1 MVPKAGVEPASP
13 YEDKILSL
21 ACMPIPPLGHE
32 SVAYTHSELALV
44 NQMDVSA
51 QVGVDEWGK
60 DRLQT
65 TGNGPQNLAATS
77 QYNPVVRSPSSVAFP
92 SAYRS
97 ALLL

>member
-32 SVAYTHSELALV
+32 SATYTHSEFALV
-44 NQMDVSA
+44 NQMDVPA

-65 TGNGPQNLAATS
+65 TSYRPQNLAETS
-77 QYNPVVRSPSSVAFP
+77 RYHPVVSS
-92 SAYRS
+92 
-97 ALLL
+97 L

>member
-32 SVAYTHSELALV
+32 SVAYTHSDLALV
-44 NQMDVSA
+44 NQMDVPG
-51 QVGVDEWGK
+51 QVDVDEWGK

-65 TGNGPQNLAATS
+65 TESCGDVAVPS
-77 QYNPVVRSPSSVAFP
+77 CSPSSVVFP
-92 SAYRS
+92 SADSS

>member
-32 SVAYTHSELALV
+32 SAANHHSDLALV

-51 QVGVDEWGK
+51 QVGVDERRFRMK
-60 DRLQT
+60 AI
-65 TGNGPQNLAATS
+65 TGH
-77 QYNPVVRSPSSVAFP
+77 
-92 SAYRS
+92 
-97 ALLL
+97 

>member
-32 SVAYTHSELALV
+32 SVAYTHSEIALV
-44 NQMDVSA
+44 NQMDVPA
-51 QVGVDEWGK
+51 QFGVDEWGK

-65 TGNGPQNLAATS
+65 TGYGRYRPQNLAATS
-77 QYNPVVRSPSSVAFP
+77 QYHPVVRS
-92 SAYRS
+92 
-97 ALLL
+97 L